1 MKVKEIMAEV
11 SSKITQEIPGGTF
24 LIKQEGLTVLI
35 LKGNP
40 SELGQQHGASLKEE
54 IHLIRSKFSKYL
66 SGLKRGVSGKI
77 LYWILLLLARRM
89 NHYISKSIRAEIVA
103 VANGAKVPCHFILL
117 LNVLDDLL
125 NTLACSSFAVTGKK
139 AKGSFTICG
148 RNLDYAVF
156 TDIMPR
162 LNTVFV
168 YEPRQGYSFISVAWP
183 GYVGCV
189 TGMNSKGIILSGHA
203 SNTFDKARKGIATGI
218 LYRQA
223 LQYAASLSD
232 IEKTIVLGPR
242 TIGNNVLVASHD
254 QAFILE
260 LSANRWQSRPS
271 EDGIITVTNHY
282 QTSHM
287 SSIQAPFICKPPG
300 SPLPDNCFT
309 QDHSAFRDQQL
320 RESCKKGSLGVN
332 EVIEALRNEGIAN
345 PGTVQSVV
353 LLPSQKTLW
362 VAQRLEVPVSL
373 GNFVKLEDL
382 L

>member
-1 MKVKEIMAEV
+1 MVEV

-24 LIKQEGLTVLI
+24 FIKQEGLTVLI

-40 SELGQQHGASLKEE
+40 SELGQQHGASLKGE
-54 IHLIRSKFSKYL
+54 IHLIHSKFSKYL
-66 SGLKRGVSGKI
+66 SGLKRGVRGKI
-77 LYWILLLLARRM
+77 LYWILFFLARRM
-89 NHYISKSIRAEIVA
+89 SRYIPEVLKAEMIA
-103 VANGAKVPCHFILL
+103 VAKEAKVPYRFILL

-139 AKGSFTICG
+139 AKGGLTICG
-148 RNLDYAVF
+148 RNLDYAIF
-156 TDIMPR
+156 TDIMPC

-168 YEPRQGYSFISVAWP
+168 YEPKQGYSFISVAWP

-189 TGMNSKGIILSGHA
+189 TGMNSKGLALSGHA
-203 SNTFDKARKGIATGI
+203 SNTFDKTRKGIATGI

-223 LQYAASLSD
+223 LQYATSLKD
-232 IEKTIVLGPR
+232 IEETIASGPR

-254 QAFILE
+254 ECFILE
-260 LSANRWQSRPS
+260 LSANRWQSRPT
-271 EDGIITVTNHY
+271 EGGIITVTNHY

-287 SSIQAPFICKPPG
+287 LSVQAPFIRKPPG
-300 SPLPDNCFT
+300 SPLPHNCFT
-309 QDHSAFRDQQL
+309 KDHSAFRDQQL
-320 RESCKKGSLGVN
+320 RDLCKKSPLGVD

-353 LLPSQKTLW
+353 FLPAQKTLW

-373 GNFVKLEDL
+373 GNFVKLEGL